1 MKKLLF
7 ILAIGAFAACND
19 SAETSTEGTD
29 TSATSTQAAPDTT
42 VLKVD
47 TGATVTADTTT
58 KATDT
63 LKK

>member
-19 SAETSTEGTD
+19 SAEKANEEVK
-29 TSATSTQAAPDTT
+29 DTT
-42 VLKVD
+42 VIENAPAVDTTVIKVD
-47 TGATVTADTTT
+47 TTVKTV
-58 KATDT
+58 DT

>member
-19 SAETSTEGTD
+19 SAETANEDGK
-29 TSATSTQAAPDTT
+29 DTT
-42 VLKVD
+42 VIENAADTTTLKVD
-47 TGATVTADTTT
+47 TSAVSTQDTAG
-58 KATDT
+58 KVVDT

>member
-19 SAETSTEGTD
+19 SAENANEDGKDTTVIENAADTIKVD
-29 TSATSTQAAPDTT
+29 TSAVSTLDTAG
-42 VLKVD
+42 KV
-47 TGATVTADTTT
+47 V
-58 KATDT
+58 DT

>member
-19 SAETSTEGTD
+19 SAEKANEEGK
-29 TSATSTQAAPDTT
+29 DTT
-42 VLKVD
+42 VIENAADTTSKVD
-47 TGATVTADTTT
+47 TTVIKVDTTA
-58 KATDT
+58 KAVDT